1 MPRYDGTGPYG
12 KGPMT
17 GRGMGFCIVQTSRNG
32 LSDLKGFA
40 GIQGTIISENPPQA
54 NLPVARLNTG
64 KEVSKMPGGDGTGPL
79 GMGAMTGRAAGF
91 CAGYGM
97 PGYMNPIGGRGFW
110 GWGRGKGGGRGFGRG
125 LGLGFGRGRGWGAPY
140 GAPAYGYG
148 AAYGMPAASYGA
160 PYAMPY
166 AAAPTKEQELD
177 MLKGQAGEFETAR
190 GDIRKRLQELE
201 TEKAE

>member
-1 MPRYDGTGPYG
+1 MPGYDGTGPCG

-17 GRGMGFCIVQTSRNG
+17 GRGMGFCIVQTSQNG
-32 LSDLKGFA
+32 LPDLKGFA

-97 PGYMNPIGGRGFW
+97 PGYMNPIP
-110 GWGRGKGGGRGFGRG
+110 GRGFGI
-125 LGLGFGRGRGWGAPY
+125 GFGRGRGFFGRGGGRGWARG
-140 GAPAYGYG
+140 
-148 AAYGMPAASYGA
+148 GMPYGA

-166 AAAPTKEQELD
+166 ASAPTKEQEMD
-177 MLKGQAGEFETAR
+177 MLKSQAEQFEAAL

-201 TEKAE
+201 TEKASE